1 MISLTSRVTLTGAL
15 VLTTFIALTALAL
28 EQAFEQSAHSAER
41 ERLFAQLYL
50 VMAAAE
56 VSDSGMLAMPGHLPE
71 VRLELPASG
80 LYARIDPPE
89 GESLWHSPSAIGL
102 TLPSPPREIGDG
114 EYFHRLPF
122 NGDNYFLAALA
133 IEWETLDG
141 PLPMVFSVLEDSA
154 GFELQMRNY
163 RHTLWGWLAAMAII
177 ALLALI
183 AALVWGLRPLRTVAS
198 EVRAIESGE
207 QEVLSSNYPREV
219 KRLSDNINTLLNHE
233 HAQQLRYRNA
243 LGDLAHSLK
252 TPLAVLRALADKVG
266 EHSPTLHEQVDRMDN
281 IVQYQL
287 QRAAT
292 AGRSAL
298 AAPLP
303 VKPVVERLI
312 TTLQKVYHYKS
323 VQLDSSVD
331 DSVLFRGDEGD
342 LMELLG
348 NLLDNAFKWSHSRV
362 VLEVAHEGRVVL
374 IRVAD
379 DGPGIPDEQAERV
392 LQRGVRLD
400 EATPGHGIGLP
411 MVRDIV
417 EAYGGS
423 ILIEHSPLGGALFR
437 LQLPAG

>member
-1 MISLTSRVTLTGAL
+1 
-15 VLTTFIALTALAL
+15 
-28 EQAFEQSAHSAER
+28 
-41 ERLFAQLYL
+41 
-50 VMAAAE
+50 
-56 VSDSGMLAMPGHLPE
+56 
-71 VRLELPASG
+71 
-80 LYARIDPPE
+80 
-89 GESLWHSPSAIGL
+89 
-102 TLPSPPREIGDG
+102 
-114 EYFHRLPF
+114 
-122 NGDNYFLAALA
+122 
-133 IEWETLDG
+133 
-141 PLPMVFSVLEDSA
+141 
-154 GFELQMRNY
+154 
-163 RHTLWGWLAAMAII
+163 
-177 ALLALI
+177 
-183 AALVWGLRPLRTVAS
+183 
-198 EVRAIESGE
+198 
-207 QEVLSSNYPREV
+207 
-219 KRLSDNINTLLNHE
+219 
-233 HAQQLRYRNA
+233 
-243 LGDLAHSLK
+243 
-252 TPLAVLRALADKVG
+252 
-266 EHSPTLHEQVDRMDN
+266 MDN

-437 LQLPAG
+437 LQLPSG